1 MIDTKK
7 VVECANV
14 HLEGSDIFVVECKC
28 TPSNEVELIID
39 SESKVSID
47 KCIELSR
54 FIEGQFDRDVED
66 FSLTVA
72 SAGIGSELK
81 DMRQFNKLVGSAVEV
96 LFLDGLKLVAKL
108 VTVDTQGMNLEY
120 EERVEV
126 LTSAGKKKKVMQSTS
141 RRVEFSDVKST
152 KEYLDFK

>member
-7 VVECANV
+7 VIECANAQ
-14 HLEGSDIFVVECKC
+14 LEGSDIFVVDCKC
-28 TPSNEVELIID
+28 SLSNEVELLID
-39 SESKVSID
+39 SDTKVSID

-54 FIEGQFDRDVED
+54 MIDSQFDRDIED

-81 DMRQFNKLVGSAVEV
+81 DMRQFKKLVGSSVEV
-96 LFLDGLKLVAKL
+96 LLLDGVKITAKL
-108 VTVDTQGMNLEY
+108 VELDEQGMGLEY
-120 EERVEV
+120 DERVEV
-126 LTSAGKKKKVMQSTS
+126 LTSAGKKKKVMQTTS
-141 RRVEFSDVKST
+141 RRVEFEEVKYT